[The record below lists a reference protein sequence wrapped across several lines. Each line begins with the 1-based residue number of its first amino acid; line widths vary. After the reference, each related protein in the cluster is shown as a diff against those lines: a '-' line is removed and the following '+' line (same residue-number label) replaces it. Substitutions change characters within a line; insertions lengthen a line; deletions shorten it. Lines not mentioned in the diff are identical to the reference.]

1 MGNYLLKDKIKINN
15 NDLDKSLIQTDLI
28 ERIVYLEDKIDNL
41 DAKIWSFESK
51 CESNFNS
58 VYRKLK
64 MKEIRI

>member
-51 CESNFNS
+51 TESNFNS

>member
-1 MGNYLLKDKIKINN
+1 MGNYLLKEKVKINN
-15 NDLDKSLIQTDLI
+15 DDLNRSLIESDLI
-28 ERIVYLEDKIDNL
+28 QRIVYLEDKIDNL

>member
-1 MGNYLLKDKIKINN
+1 MGNYLLKDKVKINN
-15 NDLDKSLIQTDLI
+15 DDLNSSLIETDLI
-28 ERIVYLEDKIDNL
+28 QRIIYLEDKIDNL